1 MGAFPSRRALEPRG
15 ACQNA
20 RTFNVLSDKRTHRF
34 EEVNNYSRL
43 MTRRICEEDE
53 TPKHPPQKPDTRHS
67 RK

>member
-1 MGAFPSRRALEPRG
+1 MARFRPRRALEPPG

-43 MTRRICEEDE
+43 MTRRICSLV
-53 TPKHPPQKPDTRHS
+53 RG
-67 RK
+67 